1 MDFQLTDEQ
10 VAIQRMVREFAQNE
24 VAPEIGLIEEKGVWN
39 SSVLKKAA
47 ELGLAGMTIPTEF
60 GGTGLDTISY
70 NLAIQELSRINGSV
84 GITFAAHCGL
94 GSSHINIMGTREQK
108 AKYLPKLAS
117 GEHWGAWGLTEPGA
131 GSDAAGLAT
140 IATRDTAESRAAAAA
155 AGRDSAYRGP
165 SVSADRDG
173 DGWTLNGQK
182 VFCTNGHFANTF
194 TLMAKTDPAKGA
206 KGITAF
212 VIEKGAKGLVLGKL
226 EEKLGL
232 HGSSTSQIFLED
244 CWVSDSQVLGL
255 QPGLGAG
262 FTGAMRTLD
271 AGRIAIGSLALGMA
285 QGAYETALAYAKERQ
300 QFGKPIGSFQGIQ
313 FKLASMATELD
324 AARLLL
330 LRAAWLKDQGRDFS
344 MAASMGKVYASEAAM
359 RAATECIQILGGN
372 GYTTDYPVERHFRDI
387 KLCEIG
393 EGSSE
398 VQRMVIAKAIGL
410 PVGR

>member
-1 MDFQLTDEQ
+1 MQFQLTDEQ
-10 VAIQRMVREFAQNE
+10 LAIQKMVREFAEKE
-24 VAPEIGLIEEKGVWN
+24 VAPEIDLIEEKGIWN

-47 ELGLAGMTIPTEF
+47 DLGLAGMTIPTEF

-140 IATRDTAESRAAAAA
+140 TAVRE
-155 AGRDSAYRGP
+155 
-165 SVSADRDG
+165 G
-173 DGWTLNGQK
+173 DGWKLNGQK
-182 VFCTNGHFANTF
+182 VFCTNGHFASTF
-194 TLMAKTDPAKGA
+194 TLMAKTDTAKGA
-206 KGITAF
+206 RGITAF
-212 VIEKGAKGLVLGKL
+212 VVEKGAKGLVLGKL

-232 HGSSTSQIFLED
+232 HGSATSQIFLED
-244 CWVSDSQVLGL
+244 CWVPDAQVLGL

-300 QFGKPIGSFQGIQ
+300 QFGKPIGSFQAIQ
-313 FKLASMATELD
+313 FKLATIATELD

-330 LRAAWLKDQGRDFS
+330 LRAAWSKDQGRDFTQ
-344 MAASMGKVYASEAAM
+344 AASMGKLYASEAAM

-398 VQRMVIAKAIGL
+398 VQRMVIAKSIGL
-410 PVGR
+410 PASR